1 MKKIYSLILLT
12 ALCCGSVWADEELL
26 VAAGTNNESHYPIY
40 GNYNDG
46 KQHVQLLYPATLLTG
61 LGSSAT
67 ISSLTFYISNPAAA
81 AWDGT
86 YKVGLAIVSEDQI
99 QTKKGLYSGTDY
111 YFNTAELTTVYT
123 GTLNGTGST
132 MVITFDDAFD
142 YTGGN
147 LLFDLSTVAEGSVWK
162 DAYFSG
168 SNQTNAQSVYNA
180 AYSSLD
186 TEKSSYGSTFLPQV
200 LISYSSSAVT
210 CAKPKK
216 VKAAATP
223 DGAIITWEKGGE
235 ESAYQYAMG
244 ASGFT
249 PSTWTDVVLSGSEL
263 TFTVSGQASGDYDLY
278 LRSKCSDS
286 EFSDGVK
293 VSFTPECGIPT
304 NVRATSVGTT
314 KATLA
319 WDAAAGISKY
329 QYVCVPKGA
338 AFDWVGVD
346 AKEGLSVSTDTL
358 KPSTAYT
365 FYVRSY
371 FSADVVSGQV
381 DYDFTTNCELKEL
394 GWSESFSAGTLPAC
408 WEIANASAKGWELY
422 PYEEYSIRYNSRT
435 SGTSYKD
442 LLKTPAVAISENALL
457 KFQYKNPNTLTVNL
471 YISKDGGST
480 KTLLKTYSSTVSA
493 YTTEEIGLADYVGED
508 VLFFFECSPTGSSA
522 TKYFYIDNFSV
533 AAKGCADPKNLQ
545 AVPTDDGAVA
555 SWEQGDDE
563 TQYQYCVVD
572 KDAAA
577 DGWIL
582 LEDGVRKVTITG
594 KTLGQ
599 EYDVYVRSYCS
610 ASKQSEPIKQTF
622 TTACLA
628 PADLAASEVTSS
640 SAKLSWKGSV
650 KALQFRAQG
659 ASDWTN
665 GSAPFTSPYEL
676 ASLSSLQ
683 EYEVRVQASC
693 AATDA
698 EGWTDPVSFTTKS
711 GALDN
716 AIPYSIDFESVAV
729 GALPDYWE
737 RRSTTDYPQVAYTT
751 GAYGGDSDSDLKY
764 NCLMFY
770 ADNEQIAILPAFNAN
785 LKECS
790 LGLDYKNGT
799 GSALELG
806 YLKSLYGEFTALESL
821 DVTYSYADKVH
832 YLDLKEL
839 PNDALFLAI
848 RYTGANLYSSAFVDN
863 VSIIKTIDVP
873 TAIETIDINANVTK
887 RIENG
892 QLIIIREGEKYN
904 AQGAK
909 VN

>member
-12 ALCCGSVWADEELL
+12 ALCCGSLWAGELTVADGTTAKVYVPVHCGYTDENGTKSQFIYPDSILTELVGKDISALKFFGKFDGTKTIFHWDQWDSGDPIPTFAIRLKEVDEYGLRGGFVASSELKEVYSGQPDKGSSELL
-26 VAAGTNNESHYPIY
+26 FEFTDAFSYT
-40 GNYNDG
+40 G
-46 KQHVQLLYPATLLTG
+46 KNLLVEVEV
-61 LGSSAT
+61 
-67 ISSLTFYISNPAAA
+67 I
-81 AWDGT
+81 
-86 YKVGLAIVSEDQI
+86 
-99 QTKKGLYSGTDY
+99 KKGGYQ
-111 YFNTAELTTVYT
+111 NLTSFY
-123 GTLNGTGST
+123 G
-132 MVITFDDAFD
+132 I
-142 YTGGN
+142 GGN
-147 LLFDLSTVAEGSVWK
+147 DSC
-162 DAYFSG
+162 AY
-168 SNQTNAQSVYNA
+168 YKY
-180 AYSSLD
+180 YSSTGKANFLP
-186 TEKSSYGSTFLPQV
+186 KVAISYGGL
-200 LISYSSSAVT
+200 VT
-210 CAKPKK
+210 CAKPKQ

-235 ESAYQYAMG
+235 ESGYQYALG
-244 ASGFT
+244 AKDFT
-249 PSTWTDVVLSGSEL
+249 PSTWTDVVLGGSEL
-263 TFTVSGQASGDYDLY
+263 TFTISGQAAGDYDLY

-304 NVRATSVGTT
+304 NVRTTYVGTT

-319 WDAAAGISKY
+319 WDAAAGVSKY
-329 QYVCVPKGA
+329 QYILVRKGA
-338 AFDWVGVD
+338 AFDWEGVE
-346 AKEGLSVSTDTL
+346 AKEVLSVSTDTL
-358 KPSTAYT
+358 KPSTAYV
-365 FYVRSY
+365 FYVRS
-371 FSADVVSGQV
+371 FVSADYVSGQV
-381 DYDFTTNCELKEL
+381 YFDFTTNCELKEL

-442 LLKTPAVAISENALL
+442 LLKTPVVAISENALL
-457 KFQYKNPNTLTVNL
+457 KFQYKNPHTLTVNL

-493 YTTEEIGLADYVGED
+493 YTTEEIGLADYVEED

-533 AAKGCADPKNLQ
+533 AAKGCADPTNLQ

-582 LEDGVRKVTITG
+582 LAEGVREVTITG
-594 KTLGQ
+594 KTLGNA
-599 EYDVYVRSYCS
+599 YDVYVRSYCS
-610 ASKQSEPIKQTF
+610 ASKQSEPLKQTF

-665 GSAPFTSPYEL
+665 GTAPFTSPYEL

-693 AATDA
+693 ATTDA
-698 EGWTDPVSFTTKS
+698 EGWTDPISFTTKS

-716 AIPYSIDFESVAV
+716 AIPYSIDFEAVAV

-737 RRSTTDYPQVAYTT
+737 RRSTTNYPQVAYTT
-751 GAYGGDSDSDLKY
+751 GAYGGDFDSDLKY
-764 NCLMFY
+764 NCLMFS

-821 DVTYSYADKVH
+821 DVTYSYADKAH

-873 TAIETIDINANVTK
+873 TAIETIGINANVTK

-892 QLIIIREGEKYN
+892 QLVIIREGEKYN

-909 VN
+909 VDKR

>member
-12 ALCCGSVWADEELL
+12 SLCCGSLWAGELTVADGTATNDRVPVYSDWADMS
-26 VAAGTNNESHYPIY
+26 APRCQII
-40 GNYNDG
+40 
-46 KQHVQLLYPATLLTG
+46 YPASDITDLKGKTIESITFYVASTASKDVTAVYTVG
-61 LGSSAT
+61 LAT
-67 ISSLTFYISNPAAA
+67 ISQDHFKA
-81 AWDGT
+81 DGYGEIAYLEVT
-86 YKVGLAIVSEDQI
+86 
-99 QTKKGLYSGTDY
+99 T
-111 YFNTAELTTVYT
+111 TTVYEGAINAHNSTVTLTFSTPFTYEEDNLFIDIKTKTT
-123 GTLNGTGST
+123 GTSADATFYGVATGA
-132 MVITFDDAFD
+132 ITSR
-142 YTGGN
+142 GHSG
-147 LLFDLSTVAEGSVWK
+147 LSKGS
-162 DAYFSG
+162 D
-168 SNQTNAQSVYNA
+168 
-180 AYSSLD
+180 
-186 TEKSSYGSTFLPQV
+186 FLPKTTFV
-200 LISYSSSAVT
+200 YEGAGAS
-210 CAKPKK
+210 CAKPKN

-235 ESAYQYAMG
+235 ESGYQYALG
-244 ASGFT
+244 AKDFT
-249 PSTWTDVVLSGSEL
+249 PSTWTDVVLGGSEL
-263 TFTVSGQASGDYDLY
+263 TFTISGQASGDYDLY

-304 NVRATSVGTT
+304 NVRTTFVGTT

-319 WDAAAGISKY
+319 WDAAAGVSKY
-329 QYVCVPKGA
+329 QYILVRKGA
-338 AFDWVGVD
+338 AFDWEGVE
-346 AKEGLSVSTDTL
+346 AKEVLSVSTDTL
-358 KPSTAYT
+358 KPSTAYV
-365 FYVRSY
+365 FYVRS
-371 FSADVVSGQV
+371 FVSADYVSGQV
-381 DYDFTTNCELKEL
+381 DFDFTTNCELKEL

-493 YTTEEIGLADYVGED
+493 YTTEEIGLADYVGKD

-533 AAKGCADPKNLQ
+533 AAKGCADPTNLQ

-555 SWEQGDDE
+555 SWEQGNDE

-582 LEDGVRKVTITG
+582 LAEDVREVTITG

-599 EYDVYVRSYCS
+599 AYDVYVRSYCS
-610 ASKQSEPIKQTF
+610 ASKQSEPLKQTF

-659 ASDWTN
+659 ASEWTN
-665 GSAPFTSPYEL
+665 GSGSFTSPYEL

-698 EGWTDPVSFTTKS
+698 EGWTDPISFTTKS

-716 AIPYSIDFESVAV
+716 AIPYSIDFEAVAV

-737 RRSTTDYPQVAYTT
+737 RRSTTNYPQVAYTT
-751 GAYGGDSDSDLKY
+751 GAYGGDFDSDLKY

-806 YLKSLYGEFTALESL
+806 YLKSLYGAFTALESL
-821 DVTYSYADKVH
+821 DLTYSYADKAH

-848 RYTGANLYSSAFVDN
+848 RYTGANLYSNAFVDN

-873 TAIETIDINANVTK
+873 TAIETIGINANVTK

-892 QLIIIREGEKYN
+892 QLVIIREGEKYN

-909 VN
+909 VDKR